1 MKKLFRVMLSVYS
14 VLLFSV
20 YLKLLPNPSD
30 FFITR
35 DIILRRREVGF
46 WQFNLIPFASYFS
59 ISENLP
65 TNLWLIIGH
74 IGLAAVWGVLLALS
88 LKKLSVKKCALYSL
102 IFFVSVEAI
111 QFVTAAGAFDID
123 TIIQHFIGAVAGS
136 ALVLMILSKKNQA
149 EPKQNTDLIGGTQL

>member
-14 VLLFSV
+14 VLLLSV

-46 WQFNLIPFASYFS
+46 WQFNLIPFASYLS

-74 IGLAAVWGVLLALS
+74 IGLAAVWGVLLALP

-123 TIIQHFIGAVAGS
+123 TIIQHFIGAIAGS

>member
-1 MKKLFRVMLSVYS
+1 MLCF
-14 VLLFSV
+14 VLQAQIFSFI
-20 YLKLLPNPSD
+20 LLVFS
-30 FFITR
+30 I
-35 DIILRRREVGF
+35 RRREVGF

-88 LKKLSVKKCALYSL
+88 LKKLSVKKCALFSL
-102 IFFVSVEAI
+102 IFFISVEVI
-111 QFVTAAGAFDID
+111 QFVIAAGAFDID

-136 ALVLMILSKKNQA
+136 ALVLMIYQA
-149 EPKQNTDLIGGTQL
+149 EPKQNTKSIGGTQL

>member
-46 WQFNLIPFASYFS
+46 WQFNLIPFASYLS
-59 ISENLP
+59 
-65 TNLWLIIGH
+65 IGH

-88 LKKLSVKKCALYSL
+88 LKKLSVKKCALFSL
-102 IFFVSVEAI
+102 IFFVSVEVI

-136 ALVLMILSKKNQA
+136 ALVLMVLSKKNQA
-149 EPKQNTDLIGGTQL
+149 EPKQNTDLMGGTQL

>member
-46 WQFNLIPFASYFS
+46 WQFNLIPFASYLS
-59 ISENLP
+59 IGENLP

-88 LKKLSVKKCALYSL
+88 LKSSPL
-102 IFFVSVEAI
+102 
-111 QFVTAAGAFDID
+111 
-123 TIIQHFIGAVAGS
+123 
-136 ALVLMILSKKNQA
+136 KNA
-149 EPKQNTDLIGGTQL
+149 HCIH